1 MTDPAADAPAAPT
14 KMQVFARRLVSTL
27 ILWGVVLGALFSGH
41 DMVADFALLGIML
54 LIACFGLL
62 EYFGMLR
69 RKGARCFPHFGVVAG
84 TVFTLASFAHYRWE
98 PAFPL
103 VEVTAGL
110 IVFALFVRRLLRPE
124 IATGTE
130 SVSLTL
136 LGLVYVAGMLHYLQ
150 GVYFITGEQGA
161 WFILY
166 FVIVTKFSDVGG
178 YCVGS
183 LLGRHKMFPRIS
195 PGKTWEGFFGA
206 VGVATLASLT
216 FAHFAQSQMPGVMF
230 WHALVLGVLLGTGAV
245 AGDLVE
251 SLLKRE
257 TGVKDSGGFLP
268 GIGGVLDLVDS
279 LLFNAPVMYAFLF
292 LIR

>member
-41 DMVADFALLGIML
+41 DTVADFAFLGIMI

-69 RKGARCFPHFGVVAG
+69 RKGARCFPRFGVIAG
-84 TVFTLASFAHYRWE
+84 VLFTLVSFLQHRLN
-98 PAFPL
+98 PGLPL
-103 VEVTAGL
+103 VEITAGL
-110 IVFALFVRRLLRPE
+110 IVFGLFVRRLVRPE
-124 IATGTE
+124 IESGTE

-136 LGLVYVAGMLHYLQ
+136 LGMVYVAGMLHYLQ
-150 GVYFITGEQGA
+150 GIYFTTGEHGA

-178 YCVGS
+178 YGIGS

-206 VGVATLASLT
+206 VGVATLASLI
-216 FAHFAQSQMPGVMF
+216 FAHFAQSRMPGVLF
-230 WHALVLGVLLGTGAV
+230 THALILGVLLGTGAV

-279 LLFNAPVMYAFLF
+279 LLFNAPIMYAFLF